1 MQKRASYK
9 DYIVFSVWFLAIFG
23 VSYAALFGLGL
34 VPKEVDSTGR
44 ETVLDHLRENAL
56 ETVSNG
62 TLNEVQGTG
71 ETPVHLE
78 IPLSNTDVA
87 IQNPN
92 TTDPVLLD
100 EYLKKGIVRYPGSG
114 LLGKGN
120 VLLFGHSSHLK
131 VVNNPNYKALNGIEN
146 LSVGD
151 EIYVKSEEGETFVY
165 KVKSVRMAPASEIK
179 VDFSTENMLTISTC
193 NNFGAKEDRH
203 VVEAV
208 FDRKETAN
216 S

>member
-1 MQKRASYK
+1 MKKKASYK
-9 DYIVFSVWFLAIFG
+9 DFIVFGVWFIAIFG
-23 VSYAALFGLGL
+23 ASYTALYALGL

-44 ETVLDHLRENAL
+44 ETVLDKLRENAL
-56 ETVSNG
+56 ESVG
-62 TLNEVQGTG
+62 G
-71 ETPVHLE
+71 ETVNEEVTGKSPAHLK
-78 IPLSNTDVA
+78 IPTAGTDVA

-146 LSVGD
+146 LKSGD
-151 EIYVKSEEGETFVY
+151 EIFVKGEDGETFVY

-179 VDFSTENMLTISTC
+179 VDFSAQNMLTISTC

-208 FDRKETAN
+208 FDRKVTI
-216 S
+216 